1 MAKQKRDLRM
11 EVANRLVEQI
21 EQGTA
26 FFQRPWVA
34 GEFLTPINAVT
45 GKRYRGINAEHLM
58 YFSPDNSD
66 PRWCT
71 YKQAQENGWQVRE
84 GSKGVPIE
92 VWKSYEHTRTPEE
105 IERLRAAGAKDI
117 EPTEQR
123 MGVRHYTVFH
133 ASQID
138 GIPPMERP
146 EYRHQM
152 EGKPDPRLD
161 GLAEAMGVSVG
172 HGGSRAFYRPSEDR
186 IQLPPMESFFTASG
200 YDTTF
205 LHELA
210 HATGHESR
218 MSRDMGHA
226 FGSEKYAI
234 EELRAEMTAAMTAAS
249 LGMGFDPESQNIE
262 EGRELGNSAA
272 YLSTWLRQLPEKERK
287 QVLMNVIRDAQD
299 ISDYLMD
306 RVPELREAEKME
318 DRVESALNRGVEENA
333 APKNR
338 LPTERPDGLNRDLLA
353 FLAERDQVRTGIHHQ
368 YSSGAGDPEENA
380 VHFDEEFFRSDPE
393 KAKAFAAELRERGDA
408 YAKAFDLEPEVVS
421 YIALRLEEGPYVPEM
436 NQTDVV
442 DTERAKQVAARIDAA
457 FDGPSLD
464 PDLVAFLEERRKIRH
479 AEHPEFAGLSDS
491 IENAEYFTERQGRT
505 DPQRSAR
512 WVQDLRKNPEAYGEA
527 VGIGPDS
534 VNRIAAVMEKGV
546 QRMRNPQVGDL
557 VRFEPHEPGV
567 KAMPFSGRVIAAL
580 DTSGGDIR
588 YHLRAES
595 GPNHGIEGTFYG
607 RDGRFREI
615 PLEQAVGFDRALTS
629 ESSSEVH
636 IGDFV
641 MTREKQFG
649 MDWDTRSIVTGID
662 KSGVHL
668 QDLYRSGN
676 KWQVNPVARTMARQ
690 DFDTALKHRIG
701 RVVPADIA
709 TANLDSAENRKR
721 FIDAVRSFDAEHD
734 LLYGKTPDPVKR
746 VPSDVVPFLG
756 ENQVLAANQG
766 LRRKDRGFLE
776 RKMQE
781 LQEIVRL
788 MPSTCETYGLPDA
801 VRPVYLRYF
810 GPGNSQWFIL
820 QKDRGDSSNA
830 PGVVPSQTQAF
841 GLADLGV
848 GEPELGYINIP
859 EITQAGAELDYHFA
873 PTTLL
878 EIARQYYPERLPPD
892 TQAEPSLDA
901 QAVEDTDEFSMPNMN
916 AMASLL
922 DEEDSDGDFLAADYF

>member
-172 HGGSRAFYRPSEDR
+172 HGGSRACYRPSEDR

-299 ISDYLMD
+299 IS
-306 RVPELREAEKME
+306 E
-318 DRVESALNRGVEENA
+318 
-333 APKNR
+333 
-338 LPTERPDGLNRDLLA
+338 
-353 FLAERDQVRTGIHHQ
+353 
-368 YSSGAGDPEENA
+368 
-380 VHFDEEFFRSDPE
+380 
-393 KAKAFAAELRERGDA
+393 
-408 YAKAFDLEPEVVS
+408 
-421 YIALRLEEGPYVPEM
+421 
-436 NQTDVV
+436 
-442 DTERAKQVAARIDAA
+442 
-457 FDGPSLD
+457 
-464 PDLVAFLEERRKIRH
+464 
-479 AEHPEFAGLSDS
+479 
-491 IENAEYFTERQGRT
+491 
-505 DPQRSAR
+505 
-512 WVQDLRKNPEAYGEA
+512 
-527 VGIGPDS
+527 
-534 VNRIAAVMEKGV
+534 
-546 QRMRNPQVGDL
+546 
-557 VRFEPHEPGV
+557 
-567 KAMPFSGRVIAAL
+567 
-580 DTSGGDIR
+580 
-588 YHLRAES
+588 
-595 GPNHGIEGTFYG
+595 
-607 RDGRFREI
+607 
-615 PLEQAVGFDRALTS
+615 
-629 ESSSEVH
+629 
-636 IGDFV
+636 
-641 MTREKQFG
+641 
-649 MDWDTRSIVTGID
+649 
-662 KSGVHL
+662 
-668 QDLYRSGN
+668 
-676 KWQVNPVARTMARQ
+676 
-690 DFDTALKHRIG
+690 
-701 RVVPADIA
+701 
-709 TANLDSAENRKR
+709 
-721 FIDAVRSFDAEHD
+721 
-734 LLYGKTPDPVKR
+734 
-746 VPSDVVPFLG
+746 
-756 ENQVLAANQG
+756 
-766 LRRKDRGFLE
+766 
-776 RKMQE
+776 
-781 LQEIVRL
+781 
-788 MPSTCETYGLPDA
+788 
-801 VRPVYLRYF
+801 
-810 GPGNSQWFIL
+810 
-820 QKDRGDSSNA
+820 
-830 PGVVPSQTQAF
+830 
-841 GLADLGV
+841 
-848 GEPELGYINIP
+848 
-859 EITQAGAELDYHFA
+859 
-873 PTTLL
+873 
-878 EIARQYYPERLPPD
+878 
-892 TQAEPSLDA
+892 
-901 QAVEDTDEFSMPNMN
+901 
-916 AMASLL
+916 
-922 DEEDSDGDFLAADYF
+922 